1 MSSAVCGSEGRRPAS
16 LSLALV
22 VIVLVAFPSSA
33 RAAPD
38 VVDGIP
44 GTNGAPVPALT
55 WAACPAATPEE
66 AEFLKDYQCTT
77 ADVPL
82 SYRDP
87 RGHSVKLA
95 LGRLPAGDP
104 KHRLGTLFWNPG
116 GPGGSGRI
124 PPAFSQ
130 RLHER
135 FDIVGFDPR
144 GVAASTPLRCFAT
157 NQEALELFGW
167 PFPIT
172 RGQERAVIEL
182 TRQGTRRCAENG
194 GPLLEHMA
202 TANVARDLDLLRQAV
217 GDQQLTYLGFSYGT
231 HLGEVYANLFPDHV
245 RALSLDA
252 VVDPVQWTTARSPQG
267 ALTPL
272 FLRLGSHEGTYDA
285 LLAFLRACEEDPR
298 CAFREQGRDLLAKY
312 DTLLE
317 RVRRRPVQIVLPD
330 GQPLTVTYQVAV
342 EGTLGSLYDPIFSA
356 ELAAVLQEVYLA
368 TERRGQPV
376 AGRLELA
383 RPRALVR
390 PQYGLPSPTDE
401 PYLGIEQRSGVFC
414 TDSDSSSDPWVWPR
428 YARAADRVAPYFG
441 SYWSYVSLPCA
452 TWPARDADRYTGPW
466 NRPTANPILLVGN
479 LHGDPATPY
488 RNTVSTA
495 RELANARVLTLDSL
509 FGHGAFLQSQ
519 CIVSA
524 VERYLIDLELPPP
537 RTICQPDRRPF
548 DPVPEPGRNRRLL
561 QEALTPPTAR

>member
-1 MSSAVCGSEGRRPAS
+1 MSSAVCGREARRPAFAS
-16 LSLALV
+16 LSVALV
-22 VIVLVAFPSSA
+22 VVVLVAFPRSA
-33 RAAPD
+33 LAEPVV

-44 GTNGAPVPALT
+44 GTNGAPVPTLV
-55 WAACPAATPEE
+55 WAACPAATLEE
-66 AEFLKDYQCTT
+66 AELLKDYQCTT

-95 LGRLPAGDP
+95 LGRLPAADP
-104 KHRLGTLFWNPG
+104 KHRLGMLFWNPG

-157 NQEALELFGW
+157 NQEALELFGR

-172 RGQERAVIEL
+172 RAQERAVIGA

-194 GPLLEHMA
+194 GPMLEHMA

-217 GDQQLTYLGFSYGT
+217 GDQQLSYLGFSYGT
-231 HLGEVYANLFPDHV
+231 HLGEVYANLFPDQV

-252 VVDPVQWTTARSPQG
+252 VVDPVQWTTARSPRR
-267 ALTPL
+267 ALAPL
-272 FLRLGSHEGTYDA
+272 FLRLGSHEGAYDA
-285 LLAFLRACEEDPR
+285 LLGFLRACEEDPR
-298 CAFREQGRDLLAKY
+298 CAFREQRRDLLAKY

-317 RVRRRPVQIVLPD
+317 RVRRRPVQIILAD
-330 GQPLTVTYQVAV
+330 GQPLTITYQVAV
-342 EGTLGSLYDPIFSA
+342 EGTLLYLYDPIFSA
-356 ELAAVLQEVYLA
+356 ELAGVLQEIHLA
-368 TERRGQPV
+368 AERSGQPV

-390 PQYGLPSPTDE
+390 PQYGAPRSTDE
-401 PYLGIEQRSGVFC
+401 FYLGCEQPLGVFC
-414 TDSDSSSDPWVWPR
+414 ADSDSSSDPWVWPR

-441 SYWSYVSLPCA
+441 PGAMSRCRARRGRPGMPTVTRGLGTAPQPIPSCWSATFTATRRLRIRTPSRPRASSRTRACSRSTRCSGTVRSCRASASSARSSATSSTSSSHRGPSANPTAGPSIPSLN
-452 TWPARDADRYTGPW
+452 RDA
-466 NRPTANPILLVGN
+466 TAGCCKR
-479 LHGDPATPY
+479 H
-488 RNTVSTA
+488 
-495 RELANARVLTLDSL
+495 
-509 FGHGAFLQSQ
+509 
-519 CIVSA
+519 
-524 VERYLIDLELPPP
+524 
-537 RTICQPDRRPF
+537 
-548 DPVPEPGRNRRLL
+548 
-561 QEALTPPTAR
+561 

>member
-1 MSSAVCGSEGRRPAS
+1 MSLAVCGREARRPACSS
-16 LSLALV
+16 LSVALV
-22 VIVLVAFPSSA
+22 LIALVAFPRSA
-33 RAAPD
+33 LAEPV

-44 GTNGAPVPALT
+44 GTNGAPVPALA
-55 WAACPAATPEE
+55 WAACPATTPEE

-87 RGHSVKLA
+87 RGQSVKLA
-95 LGRLPAGDP
+95 LGRLPATDP

-144 GVAASTPLRCFAT
+144 GVAASTPLRCFEDD
-157 NQEALELFGW
+157 QEALALFGW

-172 RGQERAVIEL
+172 RAQERAAIEA
-182 TRQGTRRCAENG
+182 TRRGTRRCAENG

-217 GDQQLTYLGFSYGT
+217 GDEQLSYLGFSYGT
-231 HLGEVYANLFPDHV
+231 HLGAVYANLFPDRV

-267 ALTPL
+267 ALAPL
-272 FLRLGSHEGTYDA
+272 FLRLGSHEGAYEA
-285 LLAFLRACEEDPR
+285 LLAFLRACEEDLR
-298 CAFREQGRDLLAKY
+298 CAFKEQGRDLLAKY
-312 DTLLE
+312 DMLLE
-317 RVRRRPVQIVLPD
+317 RVRRRPVEIVLD
-330 GQPLTVTYQVAV
+330 GLPLTVTYQVAV
-342 EGTLGSLYDPIFSA
+342 EGTLLNLYDPIFSA
-356 ELAAVLQEVYLA
+356 DLAAVLQQVYLA

-376 AGRLELA
+376 AGGLELD
-383 RPRALVR
+383 RLRSLVR
-390 PQYGLPSPTDE
+390 PKYGVPTTTNE

-414 TDSDSSSDPWVWPR
+414 TDSDGASDPWVWPR

-441 SYWSYVSLPCA
+441 SYWSYISLPCA

-466 NRPTANPILLVGN
+466 NRPTANPVLLVGN
-479 LHGDPATPY
+479 RQGDPATPY
-488 RNTVSTA
+488 QNAVSTA
-495 RELANARVLTLDSL
+495 RELANARVLTFLVVRARRLPAEPVHRQRGRALPDRARAPTAA
-509 FGHGAFLQSQ
+509 HGLPT
-519 CIVSA
+519 
-524 VERYLIDLELPPP
+524 RPPP
-537 RTICQPDRRPF
+537 LRP
-548 DPVPEPGRNRRLL
+548 
-561 QEALTPPTAR
+561 PP